1 MDNTINILQS
11 LTKISYLSGYSKD
24 KVISILVANM
34 KKDNAFNVAVNMLLN
49 QAKLERQQK
58 LKDEIADLKVGRN
71 ATKKWK
77 EFVEQLSA
85 NISVGDI
92 DNFLRW
98 PVITQTMFV
107 SQANYLGIER
117 AYIEDKNV
125 PIEESKVG
133 NPPSDGNLVHQAYH
147 LARFM
152 DATGEDVRNYDY
164 IFEFGGGYGCMCRLI
179 NELGFSGD
187 YVIYDLPHFSALQR
201 YYLDSCRID
210 AEYVSEIW
218 DIKKLLVKTT
228 DNSLQLSN
236 SQIPTGKKSLFI
248 ACWSLSET
256 PLKLR
261 EKIDLILPY
270 FDSFLF
276 AYQDMFSEI
285 DNVNYFGEIKKLD
298 RKWTDVKI
306 DHIPRNRYLFGS
318 KSEI

>member
-1 MDNTINILQS
+1 MDNTINVLQS
-11 LTKISYLSGYSKD
+11 LTKISYLSGYSTD

-34 KKDNAFNVAVNMLLN
+34 KNENAFHVAANMLLN
-49 QAKLERQQK
+49 QAKYERQQK
-58 LKDEIADLKVGRN
+58 LKDEIADLKVGGN

-85 NISVGDI
+85 NIKDGDI

-107 SQANYLGIER
+107 SQANYLGLER

-125 PIEESKVG
+125 LIEESKVG
-133 NPPSDGNLVHQAYH
+133 NPPSDGNLIHQAYH

-164 IFEFGGGYGCMCRLI
+164 IFEFGGGYGCLCRLI

-187 YVIYDLPHFSALQR
+187 YVIYDLSHFSALQR

-218 DIKKLLVKTT
+218 DSKKLLLKTT
-228 DNSLQLSN
+228 NNSLQLSS

-248 ACWSLSET
+248 AVWSLSET

-261 EKIDLILPY
+261 EKVDLLLPH
-270 FDSFLF
+270 FDSFLL
-276 AYQDMFSEI
+276 AYQNTFEGI
-285 DNVNYFGEIKKLD
+285 DNVAYFNEVKKLD
-298 RKWTDVKI
+298 RKWTDIKI
-306 DHIPRNRYLFGS
+306 DHIPANRYLFGS
-318 KSEI
+318 KV